1 MNINLLSLLNNQV
14 DEIVINDTIDIPKE
28 YLNDDIK
35 DISKVKVDGK
45 ITYNDYIIEANLN
58 ISCTLTL
65 ICSVSLKDVI
75 YPINIEVNEEISDES
90 DEDFNK
96 ILNNSIDLLPIIWQN
111 ILMEI
116 PMKVVS
122 PDIKDENIYGDG
134 WKLITNEEEEE
145 KEIDPR
151 LSKLKDF
158 LSE

>member
-1 MNINLLSLLNNQV
+1 MNIDLSKLLYNQT
-14 DEIVINDTIDIPKE
+14 DEIEVNDEIDIPKE

-35 DISKVKVDGK
+35 EVSKVKVTGK
-45 ITYNDYIIEANLN
+45 ITDNDYIMSVKLN
-58 ISCTLTL
+58 IKCNLTL
-65 ICSVSLKDVI
+65 VCSVSLKDVN
-75 YPINIEVNEEISDES
+75 YPIDINIDEEISDDGE
-90 DEDFNK
+90 ENFNK

-116 PMKVVS
+116 PIRIVS

-134 WKLITNEEEEE
+134 WKYISNEEES

-151 LSKLKDF
+151 LSKLKDY

>member
-45 ITYNDYIIEANLN
+45 ITYNDYLIEANLN

-134 WKLITNEEEEE
+134 WKLITNKEEEE